1 MDEVINN
8 EEPSKKSTFVH
19 LHNHTDF
26 SLLDGAAP
34 IAKYIAKAQAEG
46 MDALAITDHGNMY
59 GALRFYKA

>member
-34 IAKYIAKAQAEG
+34 IAKYIAKQENLCYNSDTQKDNASP
-46 MDALAITDHGNMY
+46 
-59 GALRFYKA
+59 